1 MRIRESEL
9 RERLSTDDD
18 EALFA
23 ALVEHFEP
31 VFEHTPFLHRWRPRA
46 GLVVDADGRPLT
58 EGLEQRLIDMA
69 NYAQRAWRLRR
80 FLRMREESPQLPV
93 VVCEGDSWVAH
104 PLIDDITDHLLDDER
119 YPLLALGVGA
129 AADLLGRMSTALE
142 HEQAIAD
149 YGAVALLLSGGG
161 NDLMGVFSRFLHP
174 WMAGRE
180 PGRLLTEAVDTE
192 IHQLMAT
199 MRLMLARM
207 EGRVPVV
214 IHGYDHLRVRAR
226 GKGGQLG
233 PFFDAA
239 HIDDPAERSAVL
251 WAVVDR
257 YNAHLRAATDDM
269 RWVTYVDVRGAV
281 VSDAEWHDDI
291 HPTGDGFGRVTER
304 IADALLERLP
314 KGG

>member
-1 MRIRESEL
+1 MRILESEL

-31 VFEHTPFLHRWRPRA
+31 DFERTPFLHRWRLRA
-46 GLVVDADGRPLT
+46 GVVVEDDGRPRRT
-58 EGLEQRLIDMA
+58 EPLEQRLLDMA
-69 NYAQRAWRLRR
+69 NYAQRAWRRRR
-80 FLRMREESPQLPV
+80 FLRMREESPHLPV

-104 PLIDDITDHLLDDER
+104 PLIEDITDHLLDDEG

-161 NDLMGVFSRFLHP
+161 NDLMGVFPRFLNRWTPGH
-174 WMAGRE
+174 E
-180 PGRLLTEAVDTE
+180 PGRLLTDAVDGE
-192 IHQLMAT
+192 ILGLMGT
-199 MRLMLARM
+199 MRTMLARM

-214 IHGYDHLRVRAR
+214 VHGYDHLRVRAL

-239 HIDDPAERSAVL
+239 GIDDPDERTAVL

-257 YNAHLRAATDDM
+257 YNLHLRATTDDM
-269 RWVTYVDVRGAV
+269 RWVTYVDVRGTV
-281 VSDAEWHDDI
+281 VSDKEWHDDI
-291 HPTGDGFGRVTER
+291 HPTSDGFGWITKP
-304 IADALLERLP
+304 IAHALLERMR
-314 KGG
+314 